1 MSRIAYILLCHKE
14 PEAIVAQA
22 NRLTAAGDYISI
34 HFDARADSQSFVAIK
49 DALSENPNVAFAR
62 KRIKCGWGA
71 WSLVQATLYAIEAAV
86 DAFPKATHFY
96 MISGDCM
103 PTKSADYIHDF
114 LDAQDA
120 DFIESFDYF
129 RSDWIKTGMREE
141 RLIYRHYFNE
151 RTQKWWFYK
160 SFGLQKQ
167 LGLKR
172 KLPSDLRMRIGS
184 QWWCLRRTTIEAI
197 LEFLTKRRDV
207 LRFFKTTW
215 IPDET
220 FFQTLVAHL
229 IPSKEIQ
236 TRTLTFLVFSDYGMP
251 ATFYNDHYEFLVGQD
266 SLFARKI
273 SAGAT
278 SLRQRLGALYNSNRR
293 DFQTASDG
301 KNLYQFITERGRTG
315 LRFAPRFWELE
326 STIGRDR
333 ELFVIVCKKWH
344 IAKRF
349 VQQLQQRT
357 QMPLLEYI
365 FSEDVKEL
373 PELGGIL
380 SNQQKKARHR
390 RALMRM
396 LYEYYETEK
405 LAICLDPSNI
415 DLLRDFVSDRNTT
428 RVLEINCDFDDQYI
442 LGHARRIGLI
452 SDQTAVETLVK
463 LLPSIRND
471 LKKESEVIGDLRLE
485 FFYRIDEKG
494 AVHRNASEL
503 SQFADITIEQAQ
515 EIVTLDWIYSD

>member
-49 DALSENPNVAFAR
+49 DDLSENPNVAFAR

-160 SFGLQKQ
+160 SYELQKQ

-380 SNQQKKARHR
+380 SNHQKKARHR

-494 AVHRNASEL
+494 AVYRNASEL

>member
-1 MSRIAYILLCHKE
+1 MQ
-14 PEAIVAQA
+14 V
-22 NRLTAAGDYISI
+22 
-34 HFDARADSQSFVAIK
+34 
-49 DALSENPNVAFAR
+49 
-62 KRIKCGWGA
+62 
-71 WSLVQATLYAIEAAV
+71 TLYAIEAAV

-160 SFGLQKQ
+160 SYELQKQ

-184 QWWCLRRTTIEAI
+184 QWWCLRHTTIEAI

-326 STIGRDR
+326 STIGRER

-380 SNQQKKARHR
+380 SNHQKKARHR

-494 AVHRNASEL
+494 AVSRNASEL
-503 SQFADITIEQAQ
+503 SQFTDITIEQAQ

>member
-1 MSRIAYILLCHKE
+1 M
-14 PEAIVAQA
+14 
-22 NRLTAAGDYISI
+22 
-34 HFDARADSQSFVAIK
+34 
-49 DALSENPNVAFAR
+49 
-62 KRIKCGWGA
+62 
-71 WSLVQATLYAIEAAV
+71 QATLYAIEAAV

-129 RSDWIKTGMREE
+129 RSDWIKTGMREG

-301 KNLYQFITERGRTG
+301 KYLYQFITERDRTG

-380 SNQQKKARHR
+380 SNHQIKARHR

-428 RVLEINCDFDDQYI
+428 RMLEINCDFDDQYI

-452 SDQTAVETLVK
+452 PDQTAVETLVK

-494 AVHRNASEL
+494 AVHRNASDL

>member
-22 NRLTAAGDYISI
+22 NRLTAAGDYIAI
-34 HFDARADSQSFVAIK
+34 HFDASAEQASFDAIK
-49 DALSENPNVAFAR
+49 TALSDNPNVTFAR
-62 KRIKCGWGA
+62 RRIKCGWGA
-71 WSLVQATLYAIEAAV
+71 WSLVQATLYSIEAAV
-86 DAFPKATHFY
+86 EAFPKATHFY

-103 PTKSADYIHDF
+103 PTKSADYIHEF

-120 DFIESFDYF
+120 DFIESFDFF

-141 RLIYRHYFNE
+141 RLIYRHFFNE
-151 RTQKWWFYK
+151 RTQKWLFYK
-160 SFGLQKQ
+160 SFELQKA

-172 KLPSDLRMRIGS
+172 KLPADLRIRIGS
-184 QWWCLRRTTIEAI
+184 QWWCLRRKTVESI
-197 LEFLTKRRDV
+197 LDFLKNRPDV
-207 LRFFKTTW
+207 LKFFKTTW

-220 FFQTLVAHL
+220 FFQTLVGYL
-229 IPSKEIQ
+229 IPNKEIR

-293 DFQTASDG
+293 DFQTSNDG
-301 KNLYQFITERGRTG
+301 KNLYKFITERGRTG

-333 ELFVIVCKKWH
+333 ELFIIVCKKWH
-344 IAKRF
+344 VAKRF
-349 VQQLQQRT
+349 VEKMRPHAK
-357 QMPLLEYI
+357 MPLLEYI

-380 SNQQKKARHR
+380 SNHQKKARHR

-415 DLLRDFVSDRNTT
+415 DLIRDFASDRNTT
-428 RVLEINCDFDDQYI
+428 RILEINCEFDDQYI

-471 LKKESEVIGDLRLE
+471 LKKEIDSIGDLKLE
-485 FFYRIDEKG
+485 FAYKIDEKG
-494 AVHRNASEL
+494 AAQRNAEEL
-503 SQFADITIEQAQ
+503 SRFADIAVEEALD
-515 EIVTLDWIYSD
+515 IVTLDWIYSD

>member
-1 MSRIAYILLCHKE
+1 M
-14 PEAIVAQA
+14 
-22 NRLTAAGDYISI
+22 
-34 HFDARADSQSFVAIK
+34 
-49 DALSENPNVAFAR
+49 
-62 KRIKCGWGA
+62 
-71 WSLVQATLYAIEAAV
+71 QATLYAIEAAV

-151 RTQKWWFYK
+151 RTQKCWFYK

-172 KLPSDLRMRIGS
+172 KFPSDLRMRIGS

-301 KNLYQFITERGRTG
+301 KNLYQFITERGRTV

-365 FSEDVKEL
+365 FS
-373 PELGGIL
+373 
-380 SNQQKKARHR
+380 
-390 RALMRM
+390 
-396 LYEYYETEK
+396 
-405 LAICLDPSNI
+405 
-415 DLLRDFVSDRNTT
+415 
-428 RVLEINCDFDDQYI
+428 
-442 LGHARRIGLI
+442 
-452 SDQTAVETLVK
+452 
-463 LLPSIRND
+463 
-471 LKKESEVIGDLRLE
+471 
-485 FFYRIDEKG
+485 
-494 AVHRNASEL
+494 
-503 SQFADITIEQAQ
+503 
-515 EIVTLDWIYSD
+515 

>member
-1 MSRIAYILLCHKE
+1 M
-14 PEAIVAQA
+14 
-22 NRLTAAGDYISI
+22 
-34 HFDARADSQSFVAIK
+34 
-49 DALSENPNVAFAR
+49 
-62 KRIKCGWGA
+62 
-71 WSLVQATLYAIEAAV
+71 QATLYAIEAAV

-151 RTQKWWFYK
+151 RTQKCWFYK

-172 KLPSDLRMRIGS
+172 KLPSDLRMRIAS

-301 KNLYQFITERGRTG
+301 KNLYQFITERGRTV

-380 SNQQKKARHR
+380 SNHQKKARHR

-452 SDQTAVETLVK
+452 PDQTAVETLVK

>member
-1 MSRIAYILLCHKE
+1 M
-14 PEAIVAQA
+14 
-22 NRLTAAGDYISI
+22 
-34 HFDARADSQSFVAIK
+34 
-49 DALSENPNVAFAR
+49 
-62 KRIKCGWGA
+62 
-71 WSLVQATLYAIEAAV
+71 QATLYAIEAAV

-160 SFGLQKQ
+160 SYELQKQ

-184 QWWCLRRTTIEAI
+184 QWWCLRHTTIEAI

-251 ATFYNDHYEFLVGQD
+251 ATFYNDHYEFLVGKD

-278 SLRQRLGALYNSNRR
+278 SLRQRLGALYNSNRQ

-380 SNQQKKARHR
+380 SNHQKKARHR

-494 AVHRNASEL
+494 AVSRNASEL
-503 SQFADITIEQAQ
+503 SQFTDITIEQAQ